1 MAADADSSPVLN
13 NILICDTYL
22 GPSFAHDQTTAAA
35 AAAALKERKKENTTL
50 L

>member
-22 GPSFAHDQTTAAA
+22 GLSFAHDQTTA